1 MVGAKAK
8 RASKEC
14 TWKNQ
19 NSKLMNQQP
28 EGANSTKSY
37 SRKQTNKETNR
48 QKHKVATPR
57 HVFWLSH
64 SHHCFL
70 SLFFPFIITSPTFP
84 SYAFFS
90 FPNVPIHH
98 SFWSPFESKS
108 KLKTV
113 LRFKEGTTFAWL
125 LFTGN
130 SISKLSI
137 KGPWL
142 MKLTLWVSKFDGSP
156 YNIKI
161 LMWLKL
167 YNYGHQHQWIYSF
180 ILDPTPFW
188 PPTLCKRKTDQL
200 SI

>member
-1 MVGAKAK
+1 MLDVICTFNLEKKMSVMGVAKAK
-8 RASKEC
+8 RVSKEC

-19 NSKLMNQQP
+19 NSKIMNQQP
-28 EGANSTKSY
+28 EVANSTKSY

-48 QKHKVATPR
+48 QKHKEATPR

-130 SISKLSI
+130 SISKL
-137 KGPWL
+137 KYQRT
-142 MKLTLWVSKFDGSP
+142 LTHETHLVG
-156 YNIKI
+156 
-161 LMWLKL
+161 
-167 YNYGHQHQWIYSF
+167 
-180 ILDPTPFW
+180 
-188 PPTLCKRKTDQL
+188 C
-200 SI
+200 

>member
-1 MVGAKAK
+1 MSVMGVAKAK
-8 RASKEC
+8 RVSKEC

-37 SRKQTNKETNR
+37 ARKQTNKETNR
-48 QKHKVATPR
+48 QKHKEATPR

-90 FPNVPIHH
+90 FPNVPIHN

-125 LFTGN
+125 LFLQVIQFQSLVSKDLDSWN
-130 SISKLSI
+130 SPCGLLNLMGPLLISKFSC
-137 KGPWL
+137 
-142 MKLTLWVSKFDGSP
+142 GS
-156 YNIKI
+156 NCTTMVIST
-161 LMWLKL
+161 
-167 YNYGHQHQWIYSF
+167 NGF
-180 ILDPTPFW
+180 IDLF
-188 PPTLCKRKTDQL
+188 
-200 SI
+200 